1 MVPFAILPR
10 RFTNHSVVST
20 LLANINLQECLKTM
34 SYSNPRATTT
44 PTHAL
49 MPWVVWGL
57 GCLFYFYECLL
68 QVSPSVMS
76 NELMRDFS
84 VTSQT
89 LGVLS
94 GIYFYSYAAM
104 QLPGGVL
111 MDYFGPQRLLTIAT
125 TICAISTIAFGLTD
139 NFFMAC
145 IARLMIGFGSA
156 FAAVG
161 AMKLAANWFPAERF
175 ALLTG
180 MMVTIGMLGAIGG
193 EAPLA
198 LLIDNTGWRH
208 SMVIMGSIGLFLA
221 VLIFAIAKDV
231 PKHHTIAN
239 THSSKDDEPMLQSL
253 IALLRNKQL
262 WLVAFYGGLMYMAT
276 PIFCGLWGVP
286 FLMFKLHLAKSTA
299 ANYISLVF
307 VGWAIASPLWG
318 IFSNR
323 IGKRKP
329 PMYIG
334 CVGAL
339 ISCSIFIYLPTDRTW
354 IIEAAL
360 LLFGI
365 FSAGFLPA
373 FAVAKELCSK
383 HYVATGLSFM
393 NMMNMIGIA
402 VGQPVIGYILDQL
415 WAGQMNDNVR
425 VYPLEAY
432 QIGLSILPIG
442 MFIALLILPKL
453 RETNCKSIIA

>member
-1 MVPFAILPR
+1 
-10 RFTNHSVVST
+10 
-20 LLANINLQECLKTM
+20 
-34 SYSNPRATTT
+34 
-44 PTHAL
+44 
-49 MPWVVWGL
+49 MPWVIWGL

-76 NELMRDFS
+76 SELMRDFA

-94 GIYFYSYAAM
+94 GVYFYSYAAM

-111 MDYFGPQRLLTIAT
+111 LDYFGPQRLLTVAT
-125 TICAISTIAFGLTD
+125 TICAVSTIFFGLTD
-139 NFFMAC
+139 NFLMAC

-161 AMKLAANWFPAERF
+161 AMKLAVNWFPAERF

-198 LLIDNTGWRH
+198 LLIDNYGWRQ
-208 SMVIMGSIGLFLA
+208 SMMLMGCIGLILA
-221 VLIFAIAKDV
+221 VLIFTVAKDV
-231 PKHHTIAN
+231 PKN
-239 THSSKDDEPMLQSL
+239 THALIHTPADSQDEPLLASL
-253 IALLRNKQL
+253 LTLLRNRQL

-286 FLMFKLHLAKSTA
+286 FLMLKMHLAKATA

-323 IGKRKP
+323 IGRRKP
-329 PMYIG
+329 SMYIG
-334 CVGAL
+334 SVGAL
-339 ISCSIFIYLPTDRTW
+339 ISCIIFIYVP
-354 IIEAAL
+354 IETVWVMQLFL
-360 LLFGI
+360 LTFGL

-373 FAVAKELCSK
+373 FAVAKELCSQR
-383 HYVATGLSFM
+383 YVATGLSFM

-402 VGQPVIGYILDQL
+402 VGQPVIGYILDKL
-415 WAGQMNDNVR
+415 WQGEIVDKVR

-432 QIGLSILPIG
+432 QIGLAILPIG
-442 MFIALLILPKL
+442 MLISLLILPRL
-453 RETNCKSIIA
+453 RETYCRSVTDLR

>member
-1 MVPFAILPR
+1 MAHYNTQSDSAVNFGIQ
-10 RFTNHSVVST
+10 S
-20 LLANINLQECLKTM
+20 I
-34 SYSNPRATTT
+34 
-44 PTHAL
+44 
-49 MPWVVWGL
+49 MPWMVWGL

-89 LGVLS
+89 LGILS

-111 MDYFGPQRLLTIAT
+111 MDHFGPHRLLTLAT
-125 TICAISTIAFGLTD
+125 VVCAVSTIAFGMTN

-145 IARLMIGFGSA
+145 VARLMIGFGSA

-161 AMKLAANWFPAERF
+161 TMKLAANWFPAQRF

-180 MMVTIGMLGAIGG
+180 LMVTIGMLGAIGG

-198 LLIDNTGWRH
+198 LLIESFGWRH
-208 SMVIMGSIGLFLA
+208 SMLIMGIIGLILA
-221 VLIFAIAKDV
+221 VLLIAIAKDT
-231 PKHHTIAN
+231 PKNYEISQHHPIEE
-239 THSSKDDEPMLQSL
+239 EPLIPSL
-253 IALLRNKQL
+253 LTLIKNKQL
-262 WLVAFYGGLMYMAT
+262 WLVACYGGLVYMAT
-276 PIFCGLWGVP
+276 PVFCGLWGVP
-286 FLMFKLHLAKSTA
+286 FLMTKMTITKTTA

-307 VGWAIASPLWG
+307 IGWAIASPLWG

-323 IGKRKP
+323 IGLRKP

-334 CVGAL
+334 CIGAL
-339 ISCSIFIYLPTDRTW
+339 ICSTIFIFAPINTA
-354 IIEAAL
+354 IHMEIL
-360 LLFGI
+360 LFAFGI

-373 FAVAKELCSK
+373 FSVAKELCNK
-383 HYVATGLSFM
+383 KYVATGLSFM

-402 VGQPVIGYILDQL
+402 LAQPLIGYILDKL
-415 WAGQMNDNVR
+415 WQGEMNGNVR

-432 QIGLSILPIG
+432 HTGLAILPLG
-442 MFIALLILPKL
+442 MLIALIILPKIK
-453 RETNCKSIIA
+453 ETYCQSVH

>member
-1 MVPFAILPR
+1 MA
-10 RFTNHSVVST
+10 
-20 LLANINLQECLKTM
+20 
-34 SYSNPRATTT
+34 YSNPQSVT
-44 PTHAL
+44 PDTL
-49 MPWVVWGL
+49 PLKSIMPWVVWGL

-76 NELMRDFS
+76 SELMRDFS
-84 VTSQT
+84 VTSHT
-89 LGVLS
+89 LGILS

-104 QLPGGVL
+104 QLPGGVM

-125 TICAISTIAFGLTD
+125 TICAVSTISFGMTD

-161 AMKLAANWFPAERF
+161 AMKLAASWFPAERF

-198 LLIDNTGWRH
+198 LLIDHCGWRQ
-208 SMVIMGSIGLFLA
+208 SMVIMGSIGLVLA
-221 VLIFAIAKDV
+221 VLIYTVAKDA
-231 PKHHTIAN
+231 PKNARSLTHTTSN
-239 THSSKDDEPMLQSL
+239 DDEEPMLSSL
-253 IALLRNKQL
+253 IALLKNKQL

-286 FLMFKLHLAKSTA
+286 FLMFKMHLAKATA

-318 IFSNR
+318 VFSNR
-323 IGKRKP
+323 IGRRKP

-339 ISCSIFIYLPTDRTW
+339 ISSTLFIYAPIESGW
-354 IIEAAL
+354 IMEAL
-360 LLFGI
+360 LLAFGL

-383 HYVATGLSFM
+383 RYVATGLSFM
-393 NMMNMIGIA
+393 NMMNMVGIA
-402 VGQPVIGYILDQL
+402 IGQPLIGYVLDKL
-415 WAGQMNDNVR
+415 WQGEVIDKVR

-432 QIGLSILPIG
+432 HIALAILPIG
-442 MFIALLILPKL
+442 MLISLLILPRL
-453 RETNCKSIIA
+453 RETYCRSVRD

>member
-1 MVPFAILPR
+1 MAHYNTQSELR
-10 RFTNHSVVST
+10 QKS
-20 LLANINLQECLKTM
+20 NIKSLI
-34 SYSNPRATTT
+34 
-44 PTHAL
+44 
-49 MPWVVWGL
+49 PWLVWGL

-89 LGVLS
+89 LGILS

-111 MDYFGPQRLLTIAT
+111 MDYFGPHRLLTLAT
-125 TICAISTIAFGLTD
+125 VVCAVSTIAFGMTD

-145 IARLMIGFGSA
+145 VARLMIGFGSA

-161 AMKLAANWFPAERF
+161 AMKLAANWFPAQKF

-180 MMVTIGMLGAIGG
+180 LMVTIGMMGAIGG

-198 LLIDNTGWRH
+198 LLIENFGWRH
-208 SMVIMGSIGLFLA
+208 SMIIMGSVGLVLSGLIVLIVRDAPKNHTPLTHQHPLEEERLVPSFLA
-221 VLIFAIAKDV
+221 LIK
-231 PKHHTIAN
+231 N
-239 THSSKDDEPMLQSL
+239 
-253 IALLRNKQL
+253 RQL
-262 WLVAFYGGLMYMAT
+262 WLVALYGGLMYMAT
-276 PIFCGLWGVP
+276 PVFCGLWGVP
-286 FLMFKLHLAKSTA
+286 FLMNKMLIAKSTA
-299 ANYISLVF
+299 ANYVSLVF

-323 IGKRKP
+323 IGLRKP

-339 ISCSIFIYLPTDRTW
+339 ICSTLFIFAPITSAFPMQF
-354 IIEAAL
+354 L
-360 LLFGI
+360 LLAFGI

-373 FAVAKELCSK
+373 FTVAKELCNK
-383 HYVATGLSFM
+383 KYVATGLSFM
-393 NMMNMIGIA
+393 NMMNMVGIA
-402 VGQPVIGYILDQL
+402 LAQPLIGFILDKMWQ
-415 WAGQMNDNVR
+415 GEMTGTVR
-425 VYPLEAY
+425 LYPLAAY
-432 QIGLSILPIG
+432 HTALSILPLG
-442 MFIALLILPKL
+442 MLIALFILPRIK
-453 RETNCKSIIA
+453 ETYCQSVY

>member
-1 MVPFAILPR
+1 MDYSSTQPVAPNQKSLKFLPW
-10 RFTNHSVVST
+10 
-20 LLANINLQECLKTM
+20 I
-34 SYSNPRATTT
+34 
-44 PTHAL
+44 
-49 MPWVVWGL
+49 VWGL

-76 NELMRDFS
+76 TELMRDFA

-89 LGVLS
+89 LGILS

-125 TICAISTIAFGLTD
+125 TICAISTIFFGLTN

-161 AMKLAANWFPAERF
+161 SMKLAANWFPAQRF

-198 LLIDNTGWRH
+198 LLIDVYGWRK
-208 SMVIMGSIGLFLA
+208 SMIIMGSVGIILA
-221 VLIFAIAKDV
+221 LLILIVAKDS
-231 PKHHTIAN
+231 PHSGSALKHSIDEEPLSASLWTIVKN
-239 THSSKDDEPMLQSL
+239 
-253 IALLRNKQL
+253 RQL
-262 WLVAFYGGLMYMAT
+262 WLVATYGGLMYMST
-276 PIFCGLWGVP
+276 PVFCGLWGVP
-286 FLMFKLHLAKSTA
+286 FLMFKMHLAKATA

-323 IGKRKP
+323 IGLRKP

-334 CVGAL
+334 AVGAL
-339 ISCSIFIYLPTDRTW
+339 ISSLLFIYANISSGWLMQ
-354 IIEAAL
+354 L
-360 LLFGI
+360 LLFSFGI

-383 HYVATGLSFM
+383 RYVATGLSFM
-393 NMMNMIGIA
+393 NMMNMVGIA
-402 VGQPVIGYILDQL
+402 LAQPIIGFILDRL
-415 WAGQMNDNVR
+415 WQGEIIDKVR

-432 QIGLSILPIG
+432 HVALALLPVG
-442 MFIALLILPKL
+442 MLVSLLILPKIK
-453 RETNCKSIIA
+453 ETYCQSVQDK

>member
-1 MVPFAILPR
+1 MANHNITNSQKNALPV
-10 RFTNHSVVST
+10 TS
-20 LLANINLQECLKTM
+20 I
-34 SYSNPRATTT
+34 
-44 PTHAL
+44 
-49 MPWVVWGL
+49 MPWIVWGL

-76 NELMRDFS
+76 SELMRDFS
-84 VTSQT
+84 VTSKT

-125 TICAISTIAFGLTD
+125 TICAISTISFGLTD

-145 IARLMIGFGSA
+145 LARLMIGFGSA

-193 EAPLA
+193 ETPLA
-198 LLIDNTGWRH
+198 LLIDSYGWRE
-208 SMVIMGSIGLFLA
+208 SMIIMGSIGLVLA
-221 VLIFAIAKDV
+221 VLIYTVAKDA
-231 PKHHTIAN
+231 PKNARAM
-239 THSSKDDEPMLQSL
+239 THSAEDDEPVFNSL
-253 IALLRNKQL
+253 IALLHNRQL

-286 FLMFKLHLAKSTA
+286 FLMFKLHIAKATA

-323 IGKRKP
+323 IGRRKP

-334 CVGAL
+334 SVGAIITSVL
-339 ISCSIFIYLPTDRTW
+339 FIYVPFKAGFTMQ
-354 IIEAAL
+354 A
-360 LLFGI
+360 LLFGFGV
-365 FSAGFLPA
+365 FSAGFLTA
-373 FAVAKELCSK
+373 FSIAKELCSK
-383 HYVATGLSFM
+383 RYVATGLSFM

-402 VGQPVIGYILDQL
+402 VGQPVIGYILDKL
-415 WAGQMNDNVR
+415 WLGEIVDKVR

-432 QIGLSILPIG
+432 HVALALLPIG
-442 MFIALLILPKL
+442 MLIALIILPRL
-453 RETNCKSIIA
+453 RETYCKSVRD

>member
-1 MVPFAILPR
+1 MTYSNEQPAAGKNSQKKSILPW
-10 RFTNHSVVST
+10 
-20 LLANINLQECLKTM
+20 I
-34 SYSNPRATTT
+34 
-44 PTHAL
+44 
-49 MPWVVWGL
+49 VWGL
-57 GCLFYFYECLL
+57 GTVFYFYECLL

-76 NELMRDFS
+76 NELMRDFT
-84 VTSQT
+84 VTSHT
-89 LGVLS
+89 LGILS

-111 MDYFGPQRLLTIAT
+111 MDHYGPHRLLTVAT
-125 TICAISTIAFGLTD
+125 LICAISTIAFGLTS

-161 AMKLAANWFPAERF
+161 SMKLAANWFPAQRF

-198 LLIDNTGWRH
+198 LLIDHYGWRH
-208 SMVIMGSIGLFLA
+208 SMIIMGVVGLFLA
-221 VLIFAIAKDV
+221 LLI
-231 PKHHTIAN
+231 
-239 THSSKDDEPMLQSL
+239 LL
-253 IALLRNKQL
+253 IAQDSPNKGSPQIAHSHIDEEPLLRSLLTLVKNKQL
-262 WLVAFYGGLMYMAT
+262 WLVAVYGGLMYMTT
-276 PIFCGLWGVP
+276 PVFCGLWGVP
-286 FLMFKLHLAKSTA
+286 FLMFKMGLAKATA

-323 IGKRKP
+323 IGLRKP
-329 PMYIG
+329 PLLLG
-334 CVGAL
+334 AVGAL
-339 ISCSIFIYLPTDRTW
+339 TTSLFFIYAPIKSGW
-354 IIEAAL
+354 IMQL
-360 LLFGI
+360 LLFFFGI

-383 HYVATGLSFM
+383 RYVATGLSFM
-393 NMMNMIGIA
+393 NMMNMVGIA
-402 VGQPVIGYILDQL
+402 LAQPIIGFILDKL
-415 WAGQMNDNVR
+415 WQGEIVDKVR

-432 QIGLSILPIG
+432 HIALSLLPIG
-442 MFIALLILPKL
+442 ILISLLILPLIK
-453 RETNCKSIIA
+453 ETHCQAVQN